1 MTDTRPH
8 QDTVDAPGEPIRP
21 LSRLETYFTFG
32 FGHFGG
38 QSMLISGDLNI
49 EALNDTC
56 IEMQLRHESLR
67 SIIRKNDQV
76 PEFVATHQPPKSIRV
91 FEGEDLETRST
102 GREAVFDQT
111 QQLFYVDL
119 LLGDG
124 QARITFFVHHSIA
137 DGRHGSAILIEFWS
151 LYVQRIEEGQFP
163 PILTQKFPQSG
174 EYFLNRTQYPGADP
188 SMKADEVLRVPL
200 WDEAALAQKLPPPR
214 EPALAKQMTLEK
226 LGRANLARLGN
237 IESISINALV
247 SAALIRAH
255 VRAGDPVP
263 LYFYPVDLRDCVAP
277 PVAPTEATNLLSNAW
292 FGDVEIGPDLV
303 TLARKIHVQFDR
315 DLADGTIH
323 RTRVRNEPT
332 KLLADKSFGGA
343 IHATQLGRIRVPRLP
358 GNLVVDDITSSHA
371 SALGPAIYT
380 FLYGREVSVYTIDSL
395 NQRLR
400 VGFLAGS
407 YEKSDE
413 LLAYIED
420 ELTAAIDAR
429 I

>member
-1 MTDTRPH
+1 MPRNSRPSGARARQTDDVGKTRQSKPRPPRQYRKH
-8 QDTVDAPGEPIRP
+8 LDQRACVRSSDSCACPRWRPSPTVFLSGRS
-21 LSRLETYFTFG
+21 SRLCNA
-32 FGHFGG
+32 
-38 QSMLISGDLNI
+38 SGCPHRSDQL
-49 EALNDTC
+49 AL
-56 IEMQLRHESLR
+56 
-67 SIIRKNDQV
+67 
-76 PEFVATHQPPKSIRV
+76 
-91 FEGEDLETRST
+91 
-102 GREAVFDQT
+102 
-111 QQLFYVDL
+111 
-119 LLGDG
+119 
-124 QARITFFVHHSIA
+124 
-137 DGRHGSAILIEFWS
+137 
-151 LYVQRIEEGQFP
+151 
-163 PILTQKFPQSG
+163 
-174 EYFLNRTQYPGADP
+174 
-188 SMKADEVLRVPL
+188 
-200 WDEAALAQKLPPPR
+200 
-214 EPALAKQMTLEK
+214 
-226 LGRANLARLGN
+226 
-237 IESISINALV
+237 
-247 SAALIRAH
+247 
-255 VRAGDPVP
+255 
-263 LYFYPVDLRDCVAP
+263 
-277 PVAPTEATNLLSNAW
+277 NAW